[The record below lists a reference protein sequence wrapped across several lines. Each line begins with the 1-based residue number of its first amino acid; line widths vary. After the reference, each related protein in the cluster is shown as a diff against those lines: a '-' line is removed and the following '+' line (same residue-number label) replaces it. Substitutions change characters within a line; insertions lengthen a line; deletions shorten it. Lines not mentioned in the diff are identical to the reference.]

1 MPPALSPLGAKLGA
15 QPSGPAAPALIAVAH
30 GSRDPRS
37 AATIAAL
44 LDEVRRQR
52 PDLDARLSFLDLN
65 TPRLP
70 DVLNAVAADGH
81 RHAVVVPLLLGNAF
95 HARVD
100 IPGAVA
106 RAAHRLPRLHLSV
119 ADVLGGDP
127 RLADTALR
135 RLAEVAG
142 PLDDPSLGVL
152 LAATGSS
159 HPAANAAVRRLAGSL
174 GRRRGWRW
182 ERAAFATMAAPKVPE
197 AIRLLRA
204 AGAERIAVAS
214 WFLAPGL
221 LPARVAKDA
230 LATDPDALV
239 ASPLGADPA
248 VAEVVLD
255 RYQAAAAT
263 PFAAAS

>member
-1 MPPALSPLGAKLGA
+1 MPPALV
-15 QPSGPAAPALIAVAH
+15 AVAH

-37 AATIAAL
+37 AATITAL
-44 LDEVRRQR
+44 LAEVRRQR

-70 DVLNAVAADGH
+70 DVLASVAADGH

-100 IPGAVA
+100 IPGALA
-106 RAAHRLPRLHLSV
+106 RAAHRLPRLRLSV

-127 RLADTALR
+127 RLVDTVLR

-159 HPAANAAVRRLAGSL
+159 HPAANAEVRRLAGDL
-174 GRRRGWRW
+174 GRRRRWRW

-197 AIRLLRA
+197 AVRLLRA

-221 LPARVAKDA
+221 LPARVEADA
-230 LATDPDALV
+230 LAADPGAVV
-239 ASPLGADPA
+239 ATPLGADPT
-248 VAEVVLD
+248 VAEVVLH
-255 RYQAAAAT
+255 RYEVAAT
-263 PFAAAS
+263 TRLAAAS